1 MMSIINSGNTGKAYI
16 QDENIILVKRNT
28 NETRYDD
35 TFIIEYYAIEDDALV
50 PCERF
55 SVASN
60 IVSCE
65 ERVKWILN
73 GAKFIGENLTVS
85 KLISVLR
92 RQARK
97 SSSDGFFGKL
107 PY

>member
-1 MMSIINSGNTGKAYI
+1 MSIINSENTGKAYV

-28 NETRYDD
+28 SETRYDD
-35 TFIIEYYAIEDDALV
+35 TFIIEYYSIVDDELV

-60 IVSCE
+60 IGTCE
-65 ERVKWILN
+65 ERVNWILN
-73 GAKFIGENLTVS
+73 GAKFVGENL
-85 KLISVLR
+85 SVTKMLSALR
-92 RQARK
+92 RHMRK
-97 SSSDGFFGKL
+97 NSNDAFFGKL